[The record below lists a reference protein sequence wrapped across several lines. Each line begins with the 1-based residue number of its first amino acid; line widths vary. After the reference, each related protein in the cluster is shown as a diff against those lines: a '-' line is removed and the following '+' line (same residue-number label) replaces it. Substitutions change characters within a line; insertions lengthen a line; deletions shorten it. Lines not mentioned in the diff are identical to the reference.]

1 MAEDHTKQY
10 RYTLM
15 VCQRAKDGYWIAD
28 EVKIKTDVKEEIEG
42 MLKFALDAA
51 KKQLAELNKKE

>member
-15 VCQRAKDGYWIAD
+15 ICQRAKDEKWIAD
-28 EVKIKTDVKEEIEG
+28 EVKIKTDKKEEIDG
-42 MLKFALDAA
+42 MLTYALDVA
-51 KKQLAELNKKE
+51 KKKLAALNLVK